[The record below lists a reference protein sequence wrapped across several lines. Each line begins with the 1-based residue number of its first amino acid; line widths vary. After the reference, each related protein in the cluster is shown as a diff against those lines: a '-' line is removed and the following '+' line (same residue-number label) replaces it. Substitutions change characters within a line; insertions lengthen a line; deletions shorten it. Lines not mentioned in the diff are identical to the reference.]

1 MRAGVAVAL
10 AVLAACSRSSGEG
23 AAGSPST
30 PASASTS
37 TSASAPATASASA
50 PTADFAPAGEAER
63 TKLPSLERDP
73 LLRPYLAKL
82 RDHFGKDARGP
93 FAMQRI
99 PLAVGRVGVLL
110 SLPDESNP
118 LVLAV
123 DRDQLLFAKE
133 HPTAGISPPALH
145 PTLAPAPERGVAVF
159 AYVQSLHLVAARM
172 WADDANPYAEVDVF
186 HPEACD
192 ALTVAYATEVGWI
205 VACASSTGTRVQRLR
220 DDLTSAWGAGGVRVG
235 TPGPVTREDIAFEG
249 PSAWRLTQRA
259 RAIGG
264 DRTLTF
270 RYGADAQPL

>member
-1 MRAGVAVAL
+1 M
-10 AVLAACSRSSGEG
+10 
-23 AAGSPST
+23 
-30 PASASTS
+30 
-37 TSASAPATASASA
+37 
-50 PTADFAPAGEAER
+50 
-63 TKLPSLERDP
+63 
-73 LLRPYLAKL
+73 LRPYLAKL

-93 FAMQRI
+93 LAMQRI

-118 LVLAV
+118 IVLAV

-133 HPTAGISPPALH
+133 HPTAGISPPARH
-145 PTLAPAPERGVAVF
+145 PTIAPAPERGVAVF
-159 AYVQSLHLVAARM
+159 AYVESLHLVAARM

-192 ALTVAYATEVGWI
+192 ALTAAYATEVGWI
-205 VACASSTGTRVQRLR
+205 VACASNTGTRAQRLR
-220 DDLTSAWGAGGVRVG
+220 DNLTSAWGPEGVRVG

-249 PSAWRLTQRA
+249 LSAWKLTQRA